1 MKKFLKSLLRILLV
15 GVVGAEIIGVCFIN
29 TLMFQPQRATY
40 DAMTPGYV
48 DIGTNG
54 VRLAAIVLGPRRGKK
69 AVLRCHGNAEDAA
82 NTLWALGEL
91 AKQGYT
97 VASVDYPGY
106 GLSEGSPDEKGCYRA
121 VHRLYDWLVE
131 TRGFSPED
139 IIVDGFS
146 IGTGAA
152 VELAATR
159 SVGKLV
165 LEASYL
171 SAPRIVTKV
180 RLLPVDPFP
189 SLKRIQDVRCPIVFL
204 HGTDDRIVPFS
215 HGRRL
220 HDLAPQPKRFIEVE
234 GADHN
239 DLVAVYGLD
248 AYLDLFLRDFVRA
261 KNLGVHD

>member
-1 MKKFLKSLLRILLV
+1 MMKDFLKSLLRILLV
-15 GVVGAEIIGVCFIN
+15 VVVGMEVIGVCLVN
-29 TLMFQPQRATY
+29 SLMFQPQQATY
-40 DAMTPGYV
+40 DAATPGYV

-54 VRLAAIVLGPRRGKK
+54 VRLAAMVLGPQHGNK

-82 NTLWALGEL
+82 NTLWALREL
-91 AKQGYT
+91 VQRGYT

-121 VHRLYDWLVE
+121 VHRLFDWLVE
-131 TRGFSPED
+131 TRGFRPED

-159 SVGKLV
+159 PVGKLV

-171 SAPRIVTKV
+171 SAPRIVTRV
-180 RLLPVDPFP
+180 RILPIDPFP
-189 SLKRIQDVRCPIVFL
+189 SLERIQDVRCPIVFL
-204 HGTDDRIVPFS
+204 HGTDDHVVPFS

-239 DLVAVYGLD
+239 DLVAVYGID
-248 AYLDLFLRDFVRA
+248 AYLDLFL
-261 KNLGVHD
+261 N